1 MKTFL
6 ISATAIAAV
15 IAVVP
20 ALAQTPPAASAPHP
34 MEMRMHMQMQPMT
47 RAQVTQMVQEHFAKL
62 DANKDGFV
70 TKAEMDSAHEQMR
83 SKITAKVEQRMGEH
97 DGAMP
102 DRGAMFDR
110 FDSNHDG
117 SISREEFMA
126 AKPMMEEHRVIVMK
140 GGDGHAMMGMG
151 MHRMGM
157 RFGGHMFERADANND
172 GRVSLQEATNAA
184 LAHFDAADTNHDGTV
199 SVEEMRAAHKAMMA
213 KPGRR

>member
-6 ISATAIAAV
+6 ISATAIAGVLAV
-15 IAVVP
+15 AP
-20 ALAQTPPAASAPHP
+20 ALAQTAPVAPAAHP
-34 MEMRMHMQMQPMT
+34 MQMHAMT
-47 RAQVTQMVQEHFAKL
+47 RAEVTQKVQQHFAKL

-70 TKAEMDSAHEQMR
+70 TKEEVDSAHEQMR
-83 SKITAKVEQRMGEH
+83 SKIITRVEQRMGDH

-110 FDSNHDG
+110 LDANHDG

-126 AKPMMEEHRVIVMK
+126 AKPMVQERRVVVMN
-140 GGDGHAMMGMG
+140 GGPDGDGHAMGMG

-157 RFGGHMFERADANND
+157 HGGMFGRMFATADANKD

-184 LAHFDAADTNHDGTV
+184 LAHFDAADTNHDGTITPD
-199 SVEEMRAAHKAMMA
+199 EMRAAHKAMGA
-213 KPGRR
+213 RPGRR